1 MSFGPR
7 DIMTVL
13 NRQERFEDLEML
25 FNLSVPIIIS
35 RIITLLIAFTF
46 HEFAHAATADAL
58 GDDTPRMYGR
68 LTLNPLAHLDVMGT
82 LTLLFAGFGWAKPVP
97 VNPYA
102 LRRKTSA
109 GLMLVS
115 IAGPASNLLLAVLAA
130 IPLRL
135 RWVPL
140 MMSTG
145 PILPTWG
152 EFLLEFVFIN
162 LALFLFN
169 LIPLAPLDGEKVI
182 TFFLPD
188 HWVEVYDRIRPYSP
202 MILLAII
209 FVLPMFG
216 LDLINLII
224 RQPLMGLTRFLVN
237 L

>member
-1 MSFGPR
+1 MF
-7 DIMTVL
+7 
-13 NRQERFEDLEML
+13 
-25 FNLSVPIIIS
+25 FNLTVPILIS

-46 HEFAHAATADAL
+46 HEFAHAASADAL
-58 GDDTPRMYGR
+58 GDSTPRMHGR
-68 LTLNPLAHLDVMGT
+68 LTLNPIAHLDVMGT
-82 LTLLFAGFGWAKPVP
+82 ITLMFAGFGWAKPVP
-97 VNPYA
+97 VNPHA

-115 IAGPASNLLLAVLAA
+115 LAGPASNLMLAVIAA
-130 IPLRL
+130 IPLRF

-140 MMSTG
+140 VASSG
-145 PILPTWG
+145 PILPSMG
-152 EFLLEFVFIN
+152 EFLLEFLFVN

-188 HWVEVYDRIRPYSP
+188 HWTDFYDRIRPYSP
-202 MILLAII
+202 MILIAII

-224 RQPLMGLTRFLVN
+224 RQPLMSLTRFLVN

>member
-1 MSFGPR
+1 MF
-7 DIMTVL
+7 
-13 NRQERFEDLEML
+13 
-25 FNLSVPIIIS
+25 FNLTVPILIS

-46 HEFAHAATADAL
+46 HEFAHAASANAL
-58 GDDTPRMYGR
+58 GDSTPRMHGR
-68 LTLNPLAHLDVMGT
+68 LTLNPIAHLDVMGT
-82 LTLLFAGFGWAKPVP
+82 ITLMFAGFGWAKPVP

-115 IAGPASNLLLAVLAA
+115 LAGPASNLMLAVIAA
-130 IPLRL
+130 MPLRF

-140 MMSTG
+140 VASTG
-145 PILPTWG
+145 PILPSMG
-152 EFLLEFVFIN
+152 EFLLEFLFVN

-188 HWVEVYDRIRPYSP
+188 HWTDFYDRIRPYSP

-224 RQPLMGLTRFLVN
+224 RQPLMSLTRFLVN